1 MKDHWIVKLLIST
14 RTMTFLLLL
23 FAAAMAAGTFIE
35 NSYDTP
41 TSKKWVYNAWWF
53 SAIMVLLMINF
64 IGNIKRYQLLQW
76 KKWATLTMHLSWILI
91 IIGAGITRYISYE
104 GMMLIREGATEN
116 SFYSDET
123 YMSVIMQGMSPDGQE
138 MQREIKDKM
147 LITPYDYDYSL
158 NDEFYDK
165 DVSITIDTLIY
176 DAVEGLIPSEDGT
189 ERYLKIVEAG
199 EGSRHDHLLKDGE
212 KALIHNTLFGVNL
225 DPELAA
231 AEDVINIVENWN
243 GYTIQ
248 TPFEGQF
255 MRMAD
260 RMEGKVFKDSIQTFN
275 LRSLYTIG
283 NMQFVIPEP
292 LTAGN
297 VGIIKSP
304 EPTPAKAY
312 GIKAT
317 VSSGNESKQI
327 ELLGGK
333 GLIKDYVDVE
343 INGLKLY
350 VKYGSIMR
358 ELPFSITLNDF
369 IAEKHPGT
377 EKSYAAFESKVVVND
392 SAGSTPERIYMNNVL
407 DKEGYRFFQA
417 GFDPDELGTHLSVN
431 HDFWGKTIT
440 YAGYYLLYL
449 AMLALIFDPNTRFGE
464 LGRLIRRV
472 EKRKSKMLTTIL
484 VLFMTSIAVAQ
495 DGHEGHDHAVGEHQT
510 TEVVATASTENK
522 EQEEKVKINE
532 TSLARLDSIIVAN
545 MIPQEEAA
553 KFGKVII
560 QDNGRMKPASTLA
573 SEFLRKVS
581 EREYYEARVG
591 DSVVRLSPEQTLLSM
606 MQFGNLWYEVPIIKL
621 KRGNDSIRDILEID
635 RSRKFAAGM
644 DFFKS
649 PNGEFIGF
657 KLGPYLDEANQA
669 DVKNAFQK
677 DFIDVNYSLGLLDQ
691 VVSSSMLRIFP
702 KPNDSGNKWYS
713 YPELNEAGFKA
724 TDSVLTKQL
733 IPAYLQTLR
742 YGKANGTYEDA
753 DKVLASLNRFQK
765 AYGSE
770 VMPTDNQIEAEI
782 FYNKYDVFK
791 NLYKWYGWF
800 GVFLIILLVAQILMV
815 KPLKEMRYAIQF
827 HKVVIYILFIAHIA
841 GLGVRWYLS
850 GHAPWSN
857 AYESLIYVAWA
868 VMLFGLLLGRKSEL
882 TMAAAAFVVAIILWV
897 AHLNWLEPDIAN
909 LVAVLDSYWLM
920 IHVSII
926 VASYGPFALGM
937 ILGLITFI
945 LMIFSNE
952 KNKKRMDLN
961 IKELTYIN
969 EAALT
974 IGLIM
979 LTIGNFLGGMWA
991 NESWGRYWGWDP
1003 KETWALISIF
1013 IYAFVLHLRLVP
1025 GLKSRWTYN
1034 LWSILAFYSI
1044 LMTYFGVNF
1053 YLSGLHSYASGD
1065 QIISYQFIVGS
1076 LVVIAA
1082 FAIPAYIKDKKIYK
1096 KKSRED

>member
-14 RTMTFLLLL
+14 RTMTFLLLA
-23 FAAAMAAGTFIE
+23 FAISMAIGTWIE
-35 NSYDTP
+35 HIYDTP

-53 SAIMVLLMINF
+53 SGIMFLLVLNF

-104 GMMLIREGATEN
+104 GMMLIREGETEN

-138 MQREIKDKM
+138 MQREVKDKM
-147 LITPYDYDYSL
+147 LITPYDYDYTL
-158 NDEFYDK
+158 NEKFYDK
-165 DVSITIDTLIY
+165 DISIKIDTLIY
-176 DAVEGLIPSEDGT
+176 DAVEGLIPSEDGKD
-189 ERYLKIVEAG
+189 RYLKIVEAG
-199 EGSRHDHLLKDGE
+199 QGTRHDHLLKDGE

-260 RMEGKVFKDSIQTFN
+260 RMEGEVFKDSIQPLN

-292 LTAGN
+292 ITAGT

-304 EPTPAKAY
+304 EPTGAKAY

-317 VSSGNESKQI
+317 VTSGEESEQI

-333 GLIKDYVDVE
+333 GIIKDYVDVD
-343 INGLKLY
+343 INGVKMY

-358 ELPFSITLNDF
+358 EIPFSITLEDF
-369 IAEKHPGT
+369 IADKHPGT
-377 EKSYAAFESKVVVND
+377 EKAYAAFESKVIVTD
-392 SAGSTPERIYMNNVL
+392 STGSTPERIYMNNVL
-407 DKEGYRFFQA
+407 DKESYRFFQA

-431 HDFWGKTIT
+431 HDFWGKTVT

-449 AMLALIFDPNTRFGE
+449 AMLALLFDPNTRFGE
-464 LGRLIRRV
+464 LGRLITRV
-472 EKRKSKMLTTIL
+472 NKRKAKMMTAIL
-484 VLFMTSIAVAQ
+484 VLFMSSFAIAQ
-495 DGHEGHDHAVGEHQT
+495 DGHEGHDHAPSDHQ
-510 TEVVATASTENK
+510 EQAVVQSSVDS
-522 EQEEKVKINE
+522 QEPVRTKLIQTPV
-532 TSLARLDSIIVAN
+532 SRLDSIIVAN
-545 MIPQEEAA
+545 MIPQEQAA
-553 KFGKVII
+553 KFGEVII

-573 SEFLRKVS
+573 SELLRKIS
-581 EREYYEARVG
+581 ERDYYEAHVG

-606 MQFGNLWYEVPIIKL
+606 MQFGNLWYEVPLIKL
-621 KRGNDSIRDILEID
+621 KRGNDSIRDILGID
-635 RSRKFAAGM
+635 RSRKYAAGM

-649 PNGEFIGF
+649 PDGEFIGF
-657 KLGPYLDEANQA
+657 KLAPYLDEANQS
-669 DVKNAFQK
+669 DQKNAFQK
-677 DFIDVNYSLGLLDQ
+677 SFIDVNSNLGLLDQ
-691 VVSSSMLRIFP
+691 VVSSSMIRIFP
-702 KPNDSGNKWYS
+702 KPNDPGNKWYS

-724 TDSVLTKQL
+724 TDSVLTKQF

-742 YGKANGTYEDA
+742 YGKAKGDYSEA
-753 DKVLASLNRFQK
+753 DQVLASLNRFQK
-765 AYGSE
+765 SYGE
-770 VMPTDNQIEAEI
+770 QVMPSENKIKAEI
-782 FYNKYDVFK
+782 LYNKYDIFK
-791 NLYKWYGWF
+791 NLYMWYGWF
-800 GVFLIILLVAQILMV
+800 GVFLIILLVAEILLT
-815 KPLKEMRYAIQF
+815 KPMKELRYAIQF
-827 HKVVIYILFIAHIA
+827 HKIVIIVLFIAHMI
-841 GLGVRWYLS
+841 GLGLRWYIS
-850 GHAPWSN
+850 GHAPWSD
-857 AYESLIYVAWA
+857 AYESLLYVAWA
-868 VMLFGLLLGRKSEL
+868 LMLFGVLLGRKSEL
-882 TMAAAAFVVAIILWV
+882 TMAAAAFVVAIVLWV
-897 AHLNWLEPDIAN
+897 AHLNWLDPSVAN
-909 LVAVLDSYWLM
+909 IQPVLDSYWLM
-920 IHVSII
+920 IHVAVI
-926 VASYGPFALGM
+926 VASYGPFALAM
-937 ILGLITFI
+937 ILGIITFI
-945 LMIFSNE
+945 LMIFANE

-961 IKELTYIN
+961 IKQLTYIN
-969 EAALT
+969 EAAVT

-1013 IYAFVLHLRLVP
+1013 VYAIVLHLRLVP

-1034 LWSILAFYSI
+1034 LWSILAFLSI

-1065 QIISYQFIVGS
+1065 QVLSLHYVGYF
-1076 LVVIAA
+1076 LLFVAA
-1082 FAIPAYIKDKKIYK
+1082 IGIPAYINEKKLFK
-1096 KKSRED
+1096 KKKREE